1 LGHSVDSLADLPL
14 DAAIQVDETCDR
26 FESAYRSGTR
36 PRIEAFVDE
45 SPELVRK
52 VLFLELV
59 KLELQLRLMNDSDT
73 TFIGA
78 DYRARF
84 PEFQELLDAVLG
96 ALSPP
101 VELAPAHLAE
111 RRSAPSSNP
120 RAAQSPAARSPRHR
134 PAANSTPELV
144 PFAQM
149 GSYRLESRIGQ
160 GGMGTVYLALHQA
173 LDRRVALKVMQRE
186 RMLKPEAVA
195 RFQREMKA
203 VARLHHRNIVM
214 AYDAGEVNG
223 MHFLAMEH
231 VSGWDLA
238 SICRCFETLPIPVAC
253 ECIRQAAQG
262 LQHVHEHGFVHRDIK
277 PSNLMLTRDG
287 DVKLLDLGLARLR
300 DDDQDE
306 RLTNDASPMG
316 TIEYMAPEQARNPHG
331 VDIRA
336 DLYSLGCT
344 LFKLICGHS
353 PFARP
358 ARNTVQLLSAHLET
372 PPPSIRNCRDAV
384 PNGLADLMEW
394 LLRKDP
400 ADRPQTPAEVV
411 KALKPFASERILKS
425 FACAVTEIS
434 DARGQLPDRAP
445 VSLGAD
451 TERWKETP
459 EEDEPEFATP
469 TPDIVT
475 PIPSQPPTLPRP
487 DSAPVSFG
495 TRRSWLIGLL
505 TCVGLVAGLFVFLRQ
520 EQYDAVVGIWKTER
534 GAVTSPA
541 AMPGVLQLK
550 WLSSSDYELDLTV
563 TSISGSAQWTIV
575 SNAQPQFSINF
586 RPMVIMQN
594 VSQPRDDVP
603 TAPNWEGEW
612 GDYTDKSQRRFHLS
626 VRNHR
631 LRLERDGVMVLDE
644 QLPPDA
650 AQSFPLPE
658 TTRLRPGIYLLTHES
673 SLRFSGVQFKEF

>member
-1 LGHSVDSLADLPL
+1 MGHRVDSLADLPL
-14 DAAIQVDETCDR
+14 DAALHVDETCDR
-26 FESAYRSGTR
+26 FESAYRSGTC
-36 PRIEAFVDE
+36 PRIEAFVGDT
-45 SPELVRK
+45 PEPLRN
-52 VLFLELV
+52 VLFTELI

-84 PEFQELLDAVLG
+84 PEFQEILDAVLG
-96 ALSPP
+96 AIAPP
-101 VELAPAHLAE
+101 VQVVE
-111 RRSAPSSNP
+111 RQP
-120 RAAQSPAARSPRHR
+120 ARSDRPHVPPPPRPR
-134 PAANSTPELV
+134 PGSGALPELV
-144 PFAQM
+144 PGSQL

-214 AYDAGEVNG
+214 AYDAGEVDG
-223 MHFLAMEH
+223 MHFLAMEC

-238 SICRCFETLPIPVAC
+238 SICRCFESLPIPVAC

-344 LFKLICGHS
+344 LYKLICGHS

-384 PNGLADLMEW
+384 PIGLAELIEW
-394 LLRKDP
+394 MLRKDP

-425 FACAVTEIS
+425 FASAVTEIS
-434 DARGQLPDRAP
+434 DASGQLPERAP
-445 VSLGAD
+445 DCLGAD
-451 TERWKETP
+451 TERWKDALEA
-459 EEDEPEFATP
+459 DEPEFAVP
-469 TPDIVT
+469 KPDIGM
-475 PIPSQPPTLPRP
+475 PEPRQSPTFPRP
-487 DSAPVSFG
+487 ESAAISFG
-495 TRRSWLIGLL
+495 TRRTWLVASLTGLGLL
-505 TCVGLVAGLFVFLRQ
+505 AGLFVYLQQ
-520 EQYDAVVGIWKTER
+520 ERFDALVGVWKSER

-550 WLSSSDYELDLTV
+550 RLTSTDFELELTV
-563 TSISGSAQWTIV
+563 TEISGSAQWTIV
-575 SNAQPQFSINF
+575 SNARPQFSINF

-594 VSQPRDDVP
+594 VSNPQDDIP
-603 TAPNWEGEW
+603 TPPNWQGEW
-612 GDYTDKSQRRFHLS
+612 GDYTDKAPRHFHLS

-631 LRLERDGVMVLDE
+631 LKLERDGITVLDE
-644 QLPPDA
+644 QLPPDRE
-650 AQSFPLPE
+650 QSFPLPE
-658 TTRLRPGIYLLTHES
+658 SAIAHPGIYLLTHTS
-673 SLRFSGVQFKEF
+673 SLRFAAVKFTVL